1 MVDIAVCDRRD
12 CPKKDTC
19 FRYLAER
26 DEYRQSK
33 LDINSFLDDDKDV
46 YTFEALFGLIDL
58 LSDEAQRDVNKDI
71 IDFDAI
77 FAEDKVNLDSVF
89 IAALKKFY
97 QF

>member
-33 LDINSFLDDDKDV
+33 LDINS
-46 YTFEALFGLIDL
+46 
-58 LSDEAQRDVNKDI
+58 LSDNYTLLNELDI
-71 IDFDAI
+71 CPNF
-77 FAEDKVNLDSVF
+77 EDSV
-89 IAALKKFY
+89 IEL
-97 QF
+97 

>member
-33 LDINSFLDDDKDV
+33 LDINS
-46 YTFEALFGLIDL
+46 
-58 LSDEAQRDVNKDI
+58 LSPPKNCEYYSRCRNM
-71 IDFDAI
+71 
-77 FAEDKVNLDSVF
+77 AELHYMNKVNR
-89 IAALKKFY
+89 
-97 QF
+97 